1 LTRDDFDAGESVNRK
16 SSIVDFVAR
25 QSMSETPE
33 GAHVPPQEPIE
44 SAAREQPPAEQPG
57 GEPLAHTDATQREP
71 GLSRK
76 AAWLAMGA
84 VTLALALIWVAP
96 GIDHV
101 DTVTTGGSSASGAHG
116 EPEDAA
122 AAGKPARLD
131 FKLKDMNGVD
141 VKLDSFKGK
150 VILINFWAT
159 WCGPCKAEI
168 PSLVELQEKYADD
181 LVVLGFSVDDPAEKM
196 KPYAEEYKVNYPLL
210 VGNGREDVQNAFG
223 PLLGIPVS
231 VIIGRDGI
239 IAKKHT
245 GIATKEQFEREIQA
259 LL

>member
-1 LTRDDFDAGESVNRK
+1 
-16 SSIVDFVAR
+16 
-25 QSMSETPE
+25 MSDNLDEIGSE
-33 GAHVPPQEPIE
+33 PQPV
-44 SAAREQPPAEQPG
+44 
-57 GEPLAHTDATQREP
+57 GEPGPPEDARPPEEP
-71 GLSRK
+71 RLSRK

-84 VTLALALIWVAP
+84 VTLALLLIWIAP
-96 GIDHV
+96 GIDHIDEPATSSV
-101 DTVTTGGSSASGAHG
+101 GSPG
-116 EPEDAA
+116 EPDDAA
-122 AAGKPARLD
+122 AVGKPAKLD

-141 VKLDSFKGK
+141 VRLDSFKGK

-168 PSLVELQEKYADD
+168 PSLVELQEQYGDD
-181 LVVLGFSVDDPAEKM
+181 LVVLGFSVDDPADKM

-223 PLLGIPVS
+223 PLYGIPVT

-245 GIATKEQFEREIQA
+245 GIGTKEQFEREIKA

>member
-1 LTRDDFDAGESVNRK
+1 MSENEESPQVPAEGTDDVAGEPQA
-16 SSIVDFVAR
+16 VA
-25 QSMSETPE
+25 E
-33 GAHVPPQEPIE
+33 GASSPEP
-44 SAAREQPPAEQPG
+44 R
-57 GEPLAHTDATQREP
+57 
-71 GLSRK
+71 LSRK

-84 VTLALALIWVAP
+84 VTLALALIWLAP
-96 GIDHV
+96 GIDHF
-101 DTVTTGGSSASGAHG
+101 DEPEATAPPAGSPG

-131 FKLKDMNGVD
+131 FKLKDMHGVD
-141 VKLDSFKGK
+141 VRLDSFKGK
-150 VILINFWAT
+150 VILLNFWAT

-196 KPYAEEYKVNYPLL
+196 RPYAEEYKVNYPLL

-231 VIIGRDGI
+231 IIIGRDGI

>member
-1 LTRDDFDAGESVNRK
+1 
-16 SSIVDFVAR
+16 
-25 QSMSETPE
+25 MSDTPE
-33 GAHVPPQEPIE
+33 SPQTWGPPSPTSSGQAGGPDEGAETGADDAASAEATFPPEP
-44 SAAREQPPAEQPG
+44 R
-57 GEPLAHTDATQREP
+57 
-71 GLSRK
+71 LSRK

-84 VTLALALIWVAP
+84 VTLALLLIWLAP
-96 GIDHV
+96 GIDHT
-101 DTVTTGGSSASGAHG
+101 DEYATTSHTAGSPG

-141 VKLDSFKGK
+141 VRLDSFKGK

-168 PSLVELQEKYADD
+168 PSLVELQAEYADD

-223 PLLGIPVS
+223 PLLGIPVT

-245 GIATKEQFEREIQA
+245 GIATKEQFEREIKA

>member
-1 LTRDDFDAGESVNRK
+1 
-16 SSIVDFVAR
+16 
-25 QSMSETPE
+25 MSDTPE
-33 GAHVPPQEPIE
+33 SPQAPMNDPIDDPAASSAVE
-44 SAAREQPPAEQPG
+44 SPSTEDAAAPAES
-57 GEPLAHTDATQREP
+57 R
-71 GLSRK
+71 LSRK

-84 VTLALALIWVAP
+84 VTLALALIWIAP

-101 DTVTTGGSSASGAHG
+101 DESATPGASSSGSPG

-122 AAGKPARLD
+122 AVGKPARLD

-141 VKLDSFKGK
+141 VRLDSFKGK
-150 VILINFWAT
+150 VILLNFWAT

-168 PSLVELQEKYADD
+168 PALVELQEKYADD
-181 LVVLGFSVDDPAEKM
+181 LVVLGFSVDDTPEKM
-196 KPYAEEYKVNYPLL
+196 KPYSEEYKVNYPLL

-231 VIIGRDGI
+231 VIIGRDGV

-245 GIATKEQFEREIQA
+245 GMASKEQFEREIQA

>member
-1 LTRDDFDAGESVNRK
+1 
-16 SSIVDFVAR
+16 
-25 QSMSETPE
+25 MSDTPDSGHAPTEEAVE
-33 GAHVPPQEPIE
+33 GAAEVPAIAGAAGPQPQEP
-44 SAAREQPPAEQPG
+44 R
-57 GEPLAHTDATQREP
+57 
-71 GLSRK
+71 LSRK
-76 AAWLAMGA
+76 AAWIAMGA
-84 VTLALALIWVAP
+84 VTLALALIWLAP
-96 GIDHV
+96 GIDHFDEHSTEV
-101 DTVTTGGSSASGAHG
+101 ASSEGSPG

-122 AAGKPARLD
+122 AVGKPARLE
-131 FKLKDMNGVD
+131 FTLKDMNGVD
-141 VKLDSFKGK
+141 VKLESFKGK
-150 VILINFWAT
+150 VILLNFWAT

-168 PSLVELQEKYADD
+168 PLLVELQEKYPDD

-231 VIIGRDGI
+231 VIIDRDGI

-245 GIATKEQFEREIQA
+245 GIATKEQFEQEIKA

>member
-1 LTRDDFDAGESVNRK
+1 
-16 SSIVDFVAR
+16 
-25 QSMSETPE
+25 MSESPE
-33 GAHVPPQEPIE
+33 LAHGNADDITDGGAY
-44 SAAREQPPAEQPG
+44 SEQPATHGTTPD
-57 GEPLAHTDATQREP
+57 EPR
-71 GLSRK
+71 LSRK

-84 VTLALALIWVAP
+84 VTLALALIWIAP
-96 GIDHV
+96 GIEHV
-101 DTVTTGGSSASGAHG
+101 DEGVTTGAPG

-131 FKLKDMNGVD
+131 FQLKDMNGVD
-141 VKLDSFKGK
+141 VKLESFKGK
-150 VILINFWAT
+150 VILLNFWAT

>member
-1 LTRDDFDAGESVNRK
+1 MSENHESPQVPDERVENVAGEPQAAA
-16 SSIVDFVAR
+16 DA
-25 QSMSETPE
+25 
-33 GAHVPPQEPIE
+33 APPQE
-44 SAAREQPPAEQPG
+44 AAPPP
-57 GEPLAHTDATQREP
+57 EPR
-71 GLSRK
+71 LSRK

-84 VTLALALIWVAP
+84 VTLALALIWMAP
-96 GIDHV
+96 GIDHT
-101 DTVTTGGSSASGAHG
+101 DGLATEPAAGSPG

-141 VKLDSFKGK
+141 VRLDSFKGK

-168 PSLVELQEKYADD
+168 PSLVELQEEYADD
-181 LVVLGFSVDDPAEKM
+181 LVVLGFSVDDPAEKI

-223 PLLGIPVS
+223 PLLGIPVT

-245 GIATKEQFEREIQA
+245 GIATKEQFEREIKA

>member
-1 LTRDDFDAGESVNRK
+1 
-16 SSIVDFVAR
+16 
-25 QSMSETPE
+25 MSEHLDGRRKAGDDGVAPE
-33 GAHVPPQEPIE
+33 IEQAPEPTESASAQAQETVPQEP
-44 SAAREQPPAEQPG
+44 R
-57 GEPLAHTDATQREP
+57 
-71 GLSRK
+71 LSRT

-84 VTLALALIWVAP
+84 VTLALALIWIAP
-96 GIDHV
+96 GIDHT
-101 DTVTTGGSSASGAHG
+101 DEYVTTSGSGSPG

-122 AAGKPARLD
+122 AEGKPARLD

-168 PSLVELQEKYADD
+168 PSLVELQEEYAGD

-223 PLLGIPVS
+223 PLLGIPVT

-239 IAKKHT
+239 IARKHT
-245 GIATKEQFEREIQA
+245 GIATKEQFEREIKA

>member
-1 LTRDDFDAGESVNRK
+1 
-16 SSIVDFVAR
+16 
-25 QSMSETPE
+25 MSEHLDGRPTAGDDGAAPE
-33 GAHVPPQEPIE
+33 IEPVPGPTDAASEQAQETAPQEP
-44 SAAREQPPAEQPG
+44 R
-57 GEPLAHTDATQREP
+57 
-71 GLSRK
+71 LSRK

-84 VTLALALIWVAP
+84 VVLALTLIWIAP
-96 GIDHV
+96 GIDDHTDEYV
-101 DTVTTGGSSASGAHG
+101 SAPG

-122 AAGKPARLD
+122 AAGTPARLD
-131 FKLKDMNGVD
+131 FKLKDMNGVE

-168 PSLVELQEKYADD
+168 PSLVELQEEYADD

-223 PLLGIPVS
+223 PLLGIPVT

-245 GIATKEQFEREIQA
+245 GIATKEQFEREIKA

>member
-1 LTRDDFDAGESVNRK
+1 
-16 SSIVDFVAR
+16 
-25 QSMSETPE
+25 MSDTPE
-33 GAHVPPQEPIE
+33 IPQGPADDLVDGAASEQR
-44 SAAREQPPAEQPG
+44 AATEPPATTGAPATTADAA
-57 GEPLAHTDATQREP
+57 EPESR
-71 GLSRK
+71 LSRK

-84 VTLALALIWVAP
+84 VTLALALIWIAP
-96 GIDHV
+96 GIEHV
-101 DTVTTGGSSASGAHG
+101 DEPAATGGASGSPG

-122 AAGKPARLD
+122 AVGKPARLD
-131 FKLKDMNGVD
+131 FQLKDMNGVD
-141 VKLDSFKGK
+141 VKLDSFKVK
-150 VILINFWAT
+150 VILLNFWAT

-181 LVVLGFSVDDPAEKM
+181 LVVLGFSVDDPAEKI
-196 KPYAEEYKVNYPLL
+196 KPYADEYKVNYPLL

-231 VIIGRDGI
+231 VIIGRDGV

>member
-1 LTRDDFDAGESVNRK
+1 
-16 SSIVDFVAR
+16 
-25 QSMSETPE
+25 
-33 GAHVPPQEPIE
+33 
-44 SAAREQPPAEQPG
+44 
-57 GEPLAHTDATQREP
+57 
-71 GLSRK
+71 
-76 AAWLAMGA
+76 MGA
-84 VTLALALIWVAP
+84 VTLALALIWIAP

-101 DTVTTGGSSASGAHG
+101 DEPATSATPG
-116 EPEDAA
+116 EPEDGAA
-122 AAGKPARLD
+122 VGKPARLD

-141 VKLDSFKGK
+141 VKLDAFKGK
-150 VILINFWAT
+150 VILLNFWAT

-181 LVVLGFSVDDPAEKM
+181 LVVLGFSVDDPPEKM
-196 KPYAEEYKVNYPLL
+196 KPYAEEYNVNYPLL

-245 GIATKEQFEREIQA
+245 GIATKEQFEREIKA

>member
-1 LTRDDFDAGESVNRK
+1 MSDTQDPLPTPADAVDNIDSAADAGATTPTTSEP
-16 SSIVDFVAR
+16 VA
-25 QSMSETPE
+25 
-33 GAHVPPQEPIE
+33 
-44 SAAREQPPAEQPG
+44 PAES
-57 GEPLAHTDATQREP
+57 R
-71 GLSRK
+71 LSRK

-84 VTLALALIWVAP
+84 VTLALALIWLAP
-96 GIDHV
+96 GLDHV
-101 DTVTTGGSSASGAHG
+101 DEGAPG

-131 FKLKDMNGVD
+131 FKLKDMNGVE
-141 VKLDSFKGK
+141 VRLDSFKGK

-239 IAKKHT
+239 IALKHT

>member
-1 LTRDDFDAGESVNRK
+1 MSDTQDPLSSPVDGINEGDSVEGDGAE
-16 SSIVDFVAR
+16 IGTEPAVA
-25 QSMSETPE
+25 SEP
-33 GAHVPPQEPIE
+33 AAPP
-44 SAAREQPPAEQPG
+44 
-57 GEPLAHTDATQREP
+57 EP

-84 VTLALALIWVAP
+84 VTLALLLIWLAP
-96 GIDHV
+96 GINHV
-101 DTVTTGGSSASGAHG
+101 DEPFATNTATGSPG

-122 AAGKPARLD
+122 FAGKPAKLD

-141 VKLDSFKGK
+141 VRLDSFKGK

>member
-1 LTRDDFDAGESVNRK
+1 M
-16 SSIVDFVAR
+16 
-25 QSMSETPE
+25 SMSEHLDGRRKTADD
-33 GAHVPPQEPIE
+33 GAQPDIEPALDGVAEQIQEPVPTEEAPPQE
-44 SAAREQPPAEQPG
+44 SR
-57 GEPLAHTDATQREP
+57 
-71 GLSRK
+71 LSRK

-96 GIDHV
+96 GIDDHSDEYV
-101 DTVTTGGSSASGAHG
+101 AAPG
-116 EPEDAA
+116 EPEDATVV
-122 AAGKPARLD
+122 GKPARLD

-141 VKLDSFKGK
+141 VRLDSFKGK

-168 PSLVELQEKYADD
+168 PSLVELQEEYADD

-245 GIATKEQFEREIQA
+245 GIATKEQFEQEIKA

>member
-1 LTRDDFDAGESVNRK
+1 
-16 SSIVDFVAR
+16 
-25 QSMSETPE
+25 MSETPE
-33 GAHVPPQEPIE
+33 SSHERADEHVDGVSPDLDEQAHGAMPQE
-44 SAAREQPPAEQPG
+44 SR
-57 GEPLAHTDATQREP
+57 
-71 GLSRK
+71 LSRK

-84 VTLALALIWVAP
+84 VTLALALIWMAP
-96 GIDHV
+96 GIDPHL
-101 DTVTTGGSSASGAHG
+101 DETASSGSSG
-116 EPEDAA
+116 EAEDAA
-122 AAGKPARLD
+122 AVGKPARLD

-141 VKLDSFKGK
+141 VRLDSFKGK
-150 VILINFWAT
+150 VILLNFWAT

-196 KPYAEEYKVNYPLL
+196 KPYAEEYMVNYPLL

-239 IAKKHT
+239 IANKHT

>member
-1 LTRDDFDAGESVNRK
+1 
-16 SSIVDFVAR
+16 
-25 QSMSETPE
+25 MPETP
-33 GAHVPPQEPIE
+33 ASSQEQNDPVDGGHPE
-44 SAAREQPPAEQPG
+44 SPSTEHAAAPAES
-57 GEPLAHTDATQREP
+57 R
-71 GLSRK
+71 LSRK

-84 VTLALALIWVAP
+84 VALALALIWIAP
-96 GIDHV
+96 GVDHV
-101 DTVTTGGSSASGAHG
+101 DESATPAASSGSPG

-122 AAGKPARLD
+122 SVGKPARLD

-141 VKLDSFKGK
+141 VKLESFKGK
-150 VILINFWAT
+150 VILLNFWAT

-181 LVVLGFSVDDPAEKM
+181 LVVLGFSVDDTPEKM
-196 KPYAEEYKVNYPLL
+196 KPYSEEYKVNYPLL

-245 GIATKEQFEREIQA
+245 GIATKEQFEREIRS

>member
-1 LTRDDFDAGESVNRK
+1 MSDNIDEVGSEPQPAGEPG
-16 SSIVDFVAR
+16 
-25 QSMSETPE
+25 QPE
-33 GAHVPPQEPIE
+33 HAHPPEEP
-44 SAAREQPPAEQPG
+44 R
-57 GEPLAHTDATQREP
+57 
-71 GLSRK
+71 LSRK

-84 VTLALALIWVAP
+84 VTLALLLIWIAP
-96 GIDHV
+96 GIDHF
-101 DTVTTGGSSASGAHG
+101 DEPATSPAAGSPG
-116 EPEDAA
+116 EPEDSA
-122 AAGKPARLD
+122 AAGKPANLD
-131 FKLKDMNGVD
+131 FRLKDMHGVD
-141 VKLDSFKGK
+141 VRLDSFKGK

-168 PSLVELQEKYADD
+168 PSLVELQEEYADD

-223 PLLGIPVS
+223 PLYGIPVT

-245 GIATKEQFEREIQA
+245 GIGSKEQFEREIKA

>member
-1 LTRDDFDAGESVNRK
+1 VG
-16 SSIVDFVAR
+16 VAL
-25 QSMSETPE
+25 
-33 GAHVPPQEPIE
+33 V
-44 SAAREQPPAEQPG
+44 
-57 GEPLAHTDATQREP
+57 LA
-71 GLSRK
+71 
-76 AAWLAMGA
+76 
-84 VTLALALIWVAP
+84 VICVAP
-96 GIDHV
+96 RVEQHDEAALSGGA
-101 DTVTTGGSSASGAHG
+101 TTGSPGA
-116 EPEDAA
+116 PEEADAI
-122 AAGKPARLD
+122 GKDARLD
-131 FKLKDMNGVD
+131 FQLKDMKGVD
-141 VKLDSFKGK
+141 VKRDSFKGK
-150 VILINFWAT
+150 VILLNFWAT

-245 GIATKEQFEREIQA
+245 GIGTMEQFEREIKA